1 MDQEKK
7 PLIVIVGPTAVG
19 KTNISLQVAERLK
32 GEIVSADSRLFYQGM
47 DIGTAKPTWEE
58 QKLVPHH
65 LINVASPD
73 QDWSLA
79 VYLPRAIAV
88 IEEIQQRG
96 NLPFLVGGTG
106 QYIQAVVQGWDL
118 PSIKPDPGLRAV
130 LRQWADQI
138 GVDGIRARLA
148 ELDPEAAAGIDGPN
162 LRRLIRALE
171 VILSSG
177 KRFSAQKKALGS
189 SFQVLQIGLI
199 RPREELYK
207 RIDLRIDQML
217 AKGLVGEVQALLD
230 TGYSPDLSA
239 MSAIGYKQI
248 IKYLS
253 GELSLTEAVRQI
265 RSKSRKYVR
274 QQANWFREN
283 DPDIHWYSAAADPT
297 DIIIDEIQHFLS
309 HICYTEIQP

>member
-7 PLIVIVGPTAVG
+7 PLIVIIGPTAVG
-19 KTNISLQVAERLK
+19 KTKISLQVAERLK

-47 DIGTAKPTWEE
+47 DIGTAKPTREE

-118 PSIKPDPGLRAV
+118 PSIKPDPGLREA

-162 LRRLIRALE
+162 LRRMIRALE

-230 TGYSPDLSA
+230 TGYSSDLSA

-248 IKYLS
+248 IIYLS
-253 GELSLTEAVRQI
+253 GEISLAEAVQQI
-265 RSKSRKYVR
+265 KSKSRKYVR

-297 DIIIDEIQHFLS
+297 EKIIDEIQHFLS